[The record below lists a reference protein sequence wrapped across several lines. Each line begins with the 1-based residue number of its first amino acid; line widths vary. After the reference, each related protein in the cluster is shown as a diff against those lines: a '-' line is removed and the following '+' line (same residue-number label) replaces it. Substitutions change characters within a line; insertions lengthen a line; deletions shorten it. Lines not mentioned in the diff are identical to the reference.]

1 MRTRPPRILRALPIA
16 LLAACLPFASALAQ
30 GGAWSETFDDPLLP
44 GWERPPEV
52 AVVDGVL
59 RVPPGGFAVRFG
71 SWPEGTLSVRVKV
84 PADAQAVVGYAF
96 RDSGSYRLSL
106 SLEELVLEKVGGE
119 AARLLGAG
127 SAGLSPDTWVDLE
140 MAWSVSEHRVSLGG
154 VEVLRAADDQPLP
167 AGGVLLRAEGAAAVE
182 YDSVSLTAG
191 MQAGTAPPS
200 SGTQVGDGPVQPPPA
215 GVPGEATGPAGN
227 ATAPT
232 PTPTPTPSGLAG
244 LVSQLTAQ
252 RADPLQLSTVA
263 VNLGLAALFA
273 FLLGRAY
280 VFWGSSLSNRR
291 AFAANFLLITV
302 TTTFIILV
310 VRSSVALSLGLV
322 GALSIVRFRA
332 AIKEPEELAYLFFA
346 IGLGIGLGDNQR
358 LLTALAMIAG
368 LILIG
373 LMHLFRRG
381 QADVNLHLVVAG
393 SGEAR
398 VELDR
403 VMETLKKHCTRVR
416 LMRFDENGE
425 RLETS
430 FLIELNRLDDLQAA
444 RSALR
449 QLSPGLEITFLDN
462 RGVG

>member
-1 MRTRPPRILRALPIA
+1 MMGALFVA
-16 LLAACLPFASALAQ
+16 LLIAVLPFAPALAQ
-30 GGAWSETFDDPLLP
+30 GAAWTETFDDASLP

-52 AVVDGVL
+52 TVADGVL
-59 RVPPGGFAVRFG
+59 RVPAGGFAVRFG
-71 SWPEGTLSVRVKV
+71 SWPEGTLSVRVKI
-84 PADAQAVVGYAF
+84 PADAQAVIGYAF
-96 RDSGSYRLSL
+96 RDSGYYRLSL
-106 SLEELVLEKVGGE
+106 SLHEVILEKVGGE
-119 AARLLGAG
+119 SASLLGAG
-127 SAGLSPDTWVDLE
+127 SAAAISSDAWVDVE
-140 MAWSVSEHRVSLGG
+140 VIWSGSEHRVSLGG
-154 VEVLRAADDQPLP
+154 AEVLRAAEDQPLP
-167 AGGVLLRAEGAAAVE
+167 GGGIMLRAEGAAPVE
-182 YDSVSLTAG
+182 YDSVSLKAAALAEMVPPPGETQPGEGPIDPPPGEAPG
-191 MQAGTAPPS
+191 EGPGPAAVAPPS
-200 SGTQVGDGPVQPPPA
+200 
-215 GVPGEATGPAGN
+215 
-227 ATAPT
+227 T

-244 LVSQLTAQ
+244 LIAQLGAQ

-263 VNLGLAALFA
+263 VNLALAALFA

-280 VFWGSSLSNRR
+280 VFWGASLSNRR

-346 IGLGIGLGDNQR
+346 IGIGIGLGDNQR
-358 LLTALAMIAG
+358 LLTTLALIAG

-373 LMHLFRRG
+373 LMHVFRRG
-381 QADVNLHLVVAG
+381 TADVNLHLTVAG
-393 SGEAR
+393 SGAAR

-403 VMETLKKHCTRVR
+403 VMETLKKYCTKAR

-425 RLETS
+425 RMETS
-430 FLIELNRLDDLQAA
+430 FLVELRRLDDLQAA
-444 RSALR
+444 CNALR

>member
-1 MRTRPPRILRALPIA
+1 MRTRPPLVLRALLVA
-16 LLAACLPFASALAQ
+16 LITACLPLASALAQ
-30 GGAWSETFDDPLLP
+30 GESWSETFDDSTLP

-71 SWPEGTLSVRVKV
+71 TWSEGALSLKV
-84 PADAQAVVGYAF
+84 SIPPGAQAIVGFAF
-96 RDSGSYRLSL
+96 LDSGTYRLFI
-106 SLEELVLEKVGGE
+106 SLEEIILERVSGDSHS
-119 AARLLGAG
+119 LLGAG
-127 SAGLSPDTWVDLE
+127 RASSLSADTWTEIEVT
-140 MAWSVSEHRVSLGG
+140 WSGGEHRVSLNGT
-154 VEVLRAADDQPLP
+154 EVLRATESEPL
-167 AGGVLLRAEGAAAVE
+167 AGGGIMLRAEGASAVE
-182 YDSVSLTAG
+182 FDDVAFETQQAPAG
-191 MQAGTAPPS
+191 PDEPAPAE
-200 SGTQVGDGPVQPPPA
+200 GIVPPP
-215 GVPGEATGPAGN
+215 GEGPGPAP
-227 ATAPT
+227 AAPVST
-232 PTPTPTPSGLAG
+232 PTPTPAPSGLTG
-244 LVSQLTAQ
+244 LISQLTAQ

-263 VNLGLAALFA
+263 VNLALAALFA

-280 VFWGSSLSNRR
+280 IFWGASLSNRR

-358 LLTALAMIAG
+358 LLTTLAMIAG

-373 LMHLFRRG
+373 LMHVFRRG
-381 QADVNLHLVVAG
+381 QADVNLHLTVAG

-398 VELDR
+398 IELDR
-403 VMETLKKHCTRVR
+403 IMETLKKYCTKVR

-425 RLETS
+425 RMETS
-430 FLIELNRLDDLQAA
+430 FLVELRKLDDLQAA
-444 RSALR
+444 RNALR
-449 QLSPGLEITFLDN
+449 QLSPALEIAFLDN